1 LIFTIFILQWSEA
14 TEGRRALIER
24 YSYPQMKKIWEEEN
38 KFKVWLKVEIA
49 ICEGWAKLGVI
60 PEVALKK
67 IKRKARFE
75 IIRIKEIEEEVR
87 HDLIAFVKA
96 VSENLGNEAKYLH
109 LGVTS
114 YDIEDPALSLL
125 MKESAKIIIEDIK
138 NLIKSIKEK
147 AKSHKWT
154 VMIGRTHG
162 VHAEP
167 ITFGLK
173 LAVWLSEMERN
184 LRRMKSAREV
194 IGYGKVSGAVGTYA
208 NIDPQIEE
216 YVCKKLGL
224 KVASVSTQILQRD
237 RHAQFMTTLALVA
250 SSLEKFA
257 TEIRNLQRTEILE
270 VEEYFARGQRGSSA
284 MPHKRNPIIC
294 EQICGLSR
302 VMRSYAL
309 ASLENISL
317 WHERDL
323 TNSSVERVI
332 IPDSCILIDYMLRKM
347 ASVID
352 NLVVHK
358 DKMRRN
364 LEKTKGLI
372 FSQKVM
378 LSLIEKGMSREDAY
392 RLVQSKAMKAREEE
406 KDFRR
411 LLTKDKEIAKILSKE
426 EINNCLDTKSYLK
439 NLERVFKRVGM

>member
-1 LIFTIFILQWSEA
+1 M
-14 TEGRRALIER
+14 IER

-439 NLERVFKRVGM
+439 NLERVFKRVRM

>member
-1 LIFTIFILQWSEA
+1 M
-14 TEGRRALIER
+14 IER

>member
-1 LIFTIFILQWSEA
+1 
-14 TEGRRALIER
+14 LIER

-439 NLERVFKRVGM
+439 NLVRVFKRVGM

>member
-1 LIFTIFILQWSEA
+1 
-14 TEGRRALIER
+14 LIER

-184 LRRMKSAREV
+184 LRRMK
-194 IGYGKVSGAVGTYA
+194 
-208 NIDPQIEE
+208 
-216 YVCKKLGL
+216 
-224 KVASVSTQILQRD
+224 
-237 RHAQFMTTLALVA
+237 
-250 SSLEKFA
+250 
-257 TEIRNLQRTEILE
+257 
-270 VEEYFARGQRGSSA
+270 
-284 MPHKRNPIIC
+284 
-294 EQICGLSR
+294 
-302 VMRSYAL
+302 
-309 ASLENISL
+309 
-317 WHERDL
+317 
-323 TNSSVERVI
+323 
-332 IPDSCILIDYMLRKM
+332 
-347 ASVID
+347 
-352 NLVVHK
+352 
-358 DKMRRN
+358 
-364 LEKTKGLI
+364 
-372 FSQKVM
+372 
-378 LSLIEKGMSREDAY
+378 
-392 RLVQSKAMKAREEE
+392 
-406 KDFRR
+406 
-411 LLTKDKEIAKILSKE
+411 
-426 EINNCLDTKSYLK
+426 
-439 NLERVFKRVGM
+439 

>member
-1 LIFTIFILQWSEA
+1 
-14 TEGRRALIER
+14 LIER